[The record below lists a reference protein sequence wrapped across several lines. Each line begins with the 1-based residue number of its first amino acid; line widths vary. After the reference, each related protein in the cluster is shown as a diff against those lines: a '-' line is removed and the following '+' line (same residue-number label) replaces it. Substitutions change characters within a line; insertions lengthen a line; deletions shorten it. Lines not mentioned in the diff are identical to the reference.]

1 MITSKQ
7 IGGVKLLLHTGED
20 AKKLWGD
27 NKGEA
32 PKELYT
38 YGGLDDPSGMI
49 WETLEQFWVSHGM
62 RLGLNLGPM
71 LLAMQK
77 LYDDHELIT
86 DPYMLARHFDLDN
99 MDLDDFVHDLT
110 SKTASNVNNEG
121 LEAQINHITSI
132 IGKTETVEAIKAIAK
147 DKE

>member
-27 NKGEA
+27 NKSEA

-38 YGGLDDPSGMI
+38 YGGIDDPSGMM

-62 RLGLNLGPM
+62 RLNLNLGSM
-71 LLAMQK
+71 ALAAQK
-77 LYDDHELIT
+77 LYEDHEPIK
-86 DPYMLARHFDLDN
+86 DPFMLATYLELDN
-99 MDLDDFVHDLT
+99 SDLDDLVHDLA
-110 SKTASNVNNEG
+110 SKTASNANNEG
-121 LEAQINHITSI
+121 LEGQINHITGI
-132 IGKTETVEAIKAIAK
+132 LGETKTIEALKLIAE